1 MSRLKS
7 LLIAMLV
14 LGWTVSSSAQTV
26 DELIGRMITARGG
39 IEKIKAIQTRRETGT
54 ISFGPEM
61 EGPFTAELARPNK
74 LRVEVHL
81 PNGNVVQAYDGNGGW
96 QITPGAD
103 QAFVMDQTQQRS
115 MSEQA
120 DFDGPLIDY
129 KKKGNAI
136 EQVGVG
142 ELNGRKTYRLRVTL
156 VNGNVHYWEL
166 DAENYLPVR
175 WRGNRTANG
184 NEVPIESVFTDFREV
199 NGVLFP
205 FTIESFIEGKL
216 VQQMKITS
224 REANLK
230 IEDARFAMPGQH
242 QAAPPIKH

>member
-7 LLIAMLV
+7 LLFATLV
-14 LGWTVSSSAQTV
+14 LGWTASSFAQTV
-26 DELIGRMITARGG
+26 NELIARMITARGG
-39 IEKIKAIQTRRETGT
+39 IEKIRAIQTRRETGT
-54 ISFGPEM
+54 ISFGPET

-74 LRVEVHL
+74 LRVEVTL
-81 PNGNVVQAYDGNGGW
+81 PNAKVVQAYDGNSGW

-103 QAFVMDQTQQRS
+103 QAFVMDQAQQRS
-115 MSEQA
+115 MGGQA

-129 KKKGNAI
+129 KRKGNAV
-136 EQVGVG
+136 EQVGLG
-142 ELNGRKTYRLRVTL
+142 ELNGRKTYRLRVSL
-156 VNGNVHYWEL
+156 ANGDVHYWEL

-184 NEVPIESVFTDFREV
+184 NEVPIESVFTDFRDV
-199 NGVLFP
+199 NGVQFP

-224 REANLK
+224 REANVK
-230 IEDARFAMPGQH
+230 IEDARFAMPGQ
-242 QAAPPIKH
+242 PPATPQIKH

>member
-1 MSRLKS
+1 V
-7 LLIAMLV
+7 LV
-14 LGWTVSSSAQTV
+14 LGWAVLLSAQTV

-54 ISFGPEM
+54 ISFGPET

-81 PNGNVVQAYDGNGGW
+81 PNGNVVQAYDGNSGW

-103 QAFVMDQTQQRS
+103 QPFVMDQTQQRS

-120 DFDGPLIDY
+120 DFDGALIDY
-129 KKKGNAI
+129 KKKGNAV

-142 ELNGRKTYRLRVTL
+142 EVDGRKTYRLRVTL
-156 VNGNVHYWEL
+156 ANGDVHYWEL

-184 NEVPIESVFTDFREV
+184 NEVPIESVFTDFRDV
-199 NGVLFP
+199 NGVQYP
-205 FTIESFIEGKL
+205 FRIESFIEGKL
-216 VQQMKITS
+216 VQQMKISS
-224 REANLK
+224 REANVK
-230 IEDARFAMPGQH
+230 IEDTRFAMPAQQLG
-242 QAAPPIKH
+242 PPPTKR